1 MFKYGMGIIA
11 TVAMINGAVP
21 APVGQW
27 NFDNS
32 ANLTAAQIG
41 SALVLTGTHEAVA
54 GPTASDGA
62 VRIGVGNHYTVNH
75 GVAANGGGQFVN
87 EYTLSYDFKV
97 PTISSWACLFQTNS
111 TNSNDGELF
120 VRKDA
125 GTLGVSGTGYSSKAI
140 LPNTWYRLT
149 VSVDNG
155 SFYRL
160 YLDGVKILEGTKQGV
175 DGRFAIDTSFK
186 LFADESGEDG
196 IVDVASVRFW
206 NSALTDAQAI
216 ELGGFSTPST
226 GTILTGPYLQ
236 NVDTAGITIMWE
248 SKSSSAGTV
257 RYGIDQTVGSSA
269 TSSVYNPLT
278 GSFIHK
284 VRLAGL
290 TADTKY
296 FWKMETDS
304 GSSPAKTFR
313 TSPKSYVR
321 PYRIGLWGDSH
332 HASPWRSMAS
342 YMTDSLAID
351 VALSVGDISNSG
363 NRYSDLQEVF
373 LPYTCGTLASKVPF
387 FVSLGNH
394 DVGSAWGGGDLI
406 CRFLDQPKGVNS
418 DTSGFN
424 GSYLAMYGNT
434 AMITIDWNRSGTDVL
449 PGKWLEQTLQSSR
462 VQNASLRVIAIH
474 NAPFYERW
482 QAAENSVIKT
492 NIPLLAEKYGVHL
505 VFSGHMHGYERGYLN
520 GVYYVT
526 QGGASYMDVSEP
538 VGPRLYD
545 HITVGTNKPGN
556 QSGFNNGLTNHVVT
570 IDVTDTTAWVKLRYF
585 DKTPN
590 YLGVFDSFK
599 VDLDLAVATV
609 PADGAKVS
617 RAPLFTV
624 NANSIRLNSI
634 EPIEI
639 KLLLPSG
646 REILRTSFAGGINEL
661 STVDLSRGVYLIT
674 AKSLS
679 GSVQTI
685 KFMK

>member
-11 TVAMINGAVP
+11 AVAVIQGAVP

-27 NFDNS
+27 SFDNS

-41 SALVLTGTHEAVA
+41 SALVLTGTQGAVA

-62 VRIGVGNHYTVNH
+62 VRIGVGSHYTVTH
-75 GVAANGGGQFVN
+75 GSAANGGGKYVN

-97 PTISSWACLFQTNS
+97 PTITSWASFFQTNL
-111 TNSNDGELF
+111 TNSNDAECF

-125 GTLGVSGTGYSSKAI
+125 GTIGVSGTGYSSKAI
-140 LPNTWYRLT
+140 LPNNWYRLT

-160 YLDGVKILEGTKQGV
+160 YLDGVKILEGTKQSV
-175 DGRFAIDTSFK
+175 DGRFAIESSFK
-186 LFADESGEDG
+186 LFADENGEDG
-196 IVDVASVRFW
+196 VIDVASVRFW
-206 NSALTDAQAI
+206 NSALTDAQATD
-216 ELGGFSTPST
+216 LGGFSTPST

-257 RYGIDQTVGSSA
+257 RYGIDQTVASSA

-278 GSFIHK
+278 GSFVHK
-284 VRLAGL
+284 ARLTGL

-296 FWKMETDS
+296 FWKVETAS
-304 GSSPAKTFR
+304 GSSPVKTFR

-321 PYRIGLWGDSH
+321 PYRIGIWGDSH
-332 HASPWRSMAS
+332 HASPWGGMAA
-342 YMTDSLAID
+342 YLTDSLAID
-351 VALSVGDISNSG
+351 VALSTGDVSNSG
-363 NRYSDLQEVF
+363 NKYSDLQGVF

-387 FVSLGNH
+387 FVSFGNH
-394 DVGSAWGGGDLI
+394 DVGSSWGGGDLI
-406 CRFLDQPKGVNS
+406 RRFVDQPKGVNS
-418 DTSGFN
+418 DANGFN

-434 AMITIDWNRSGTDVL
+434 AIIAIDWNRMGTDVL
-449 PGKWLEQTLQSSR
+449 PGKWLEQTLQAAR
-462 VQNASLRVIAIH
+462 VKNASLRVISIH
-474 NAPFYERW
+474 CAPFYERW
-482 QAAENSVIKT
+482 QTAENSAIKT

-505 VFSGHMHGYERGYLN
+505 VFSGHMHGYERGYKN

-538 VGPRLYD
+538 VGPTLYN

-556 QSGFNNGLTNHVVT
+556 MPGFNNGLTNHW
-570 IDVTDTTAWVKLRYF
+570 AKLRYF

-599 VDLDLAVATV
+599 VNLYSAVRGADATAL
-609 PADGAKVS
+609 ADGAKVS

-639 KLLLPSG
+639 KLFLPSG

-661 STVDLSRGVYLIT
+661 STADLSRGVYLIT
-674 AKSLS
+674 AKSIS